1 MTELTEA
8 EKWIIS
14 AWSGIMFVIL
24 SSPAAFKLTK
34 KLTDKAGWKTSEDG
48 CPNWWGVVLHAVV
61 FMVLVRLSMLI
72 PFTKK

>member
-1 MTELTEA
+1 MTELTEG

-14 AWSGIMFVIL
+14 VWSAIMFVIL
-24 SSPAAFKLTK
+24 SSPAAFKLTG

-48 CPNWWGVVLHAVV
+48 CPNWWGIALHAVV

-72 PFTKK
+72 PFTKD